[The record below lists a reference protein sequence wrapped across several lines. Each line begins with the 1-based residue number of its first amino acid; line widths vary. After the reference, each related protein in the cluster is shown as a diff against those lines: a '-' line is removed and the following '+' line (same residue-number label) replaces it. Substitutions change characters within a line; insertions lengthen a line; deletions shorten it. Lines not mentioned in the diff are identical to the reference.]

1 VLLGSDIL
9 EVVVGVVFLF
19 TILAVVASAVTE
31 AVSQAFAMRSRTL
44 SKAVV
49 ELLGSEE
56 ARNKF
61 YEHPLIHSL
70 SRQGYVDKAFRRMP
84 RPSYVPSSVFAAT
97 LTNLIPAAATPAGIT
112 FTLPPWAVG
121 TPVGTRLQTVLE
133 TITNQ
138 IPEAERSA
146 ERVRDE
152 IATWFDQSMDRVQG
166 WYKRMTQVVIFIVAA
181 VVVIFMNA
189 DALRFADSL
198 AVNPQVRAAV
208 VAAADRLL
216 PSDTGGAL
224 PDVAAVKAELAKL
237 DSSLGWADGDKTN
250 PRTPPSL
257 SWSIDDWVVFFKSH
271 LAGWLITIFAISLGA
286 PFWFDVLGRVAQLR
300 GAGQKPNESPPGT
313 T

>member
-1 VLLGSDIL
+1 MLGSDIL
-9 EVVVGVVFLF
+9 EVAFGVVFLF

-56 ARNKF
+56 ARNQF
-61 YEHPLIHSL
+61 YAHPLIQSL
-70 SRQGYVDKAFRRMP
+70 SRQGYVDKAFRRIP
-84 RPSYVPSSVFAAT
+84 RPSYMSSSVFAAT
-97 LTNLIPAAATPAGIT
+97 LTSLVPTAASPAGIT
-112 FTLPPWAVG
+112 FTLPTWAAG
-121 TPVGTRLQTVLE
+121 TPLQTVLE
-133 TITNQ
+133 TITSQ
-138 IPEAERSA
+138 IPVADRSA
-146 ERVRDE
+146 ERVRAE
-152 IATWFDQSMDRVQG
+152 IAAWFDQSMDRVQG
-166 WYKRMTQVVIFIVAA
+166 WYKRMTQIVIFIVAA

-189 DALRFADSL
+189 DALRYADSL

-257 SWSIDDWVVFFKSH
+257 SWSLDDWVAFLRSH

-300 GAGQKPNESPPGT
+300 GAGQKPAEPPT
-313 T
+313 ATP

>member
-1 VLLGSDIL
+1 MLLGSDIL

-56 ARNKF
+56 ARTKF
-61 YEHPLIHSL
+61 YEHPLIQSL
-70 SRQGYVDKAFRRMP
+70 SRQGYVDKAFRRMS
-84 RPSYVPSSVFAAT
+84 RPSYMPSSVFAAT
-97 LTNLIPAAATPAGIT
+97 LTSLVPTAASPAGIT
-112 FTLPPWAVG
+112 FTLPTWAAEK
-121 TPVGTRLQTVLE
+121 PLQTVLE
-133 TITNQ
+133 TIASQ
-138 IPEAERSA
+138 IPEAERSV
-146 ERVRDE
+146 ERMRDE

-166 WYKRMTQVVIFIVAA
+166 WYKRMTQIVIFIVAA
-181 VVVIFMNA
+181 VVVVFMNA
-189 DALRFADSL
+189 DALRYADSL

-216 PSDTGGAL
+216 PSDTGGTL

-257 SWSIDDWVVFFKSH
+257 SWSVDDWVVFFKSH